1 MSLLKKHTMPYR
13 NDEPK
18 YPAKKLLLVGIPAFF
33 LAVLISTVTH
43 EYAHFVVNKFACNGT
58 EIGLGISYIDIPD
71 MQSNCPLAAAA
82 GPAWTFML
90 ALASFGYYLHNPRNL
105 FAAAM
110 AFVNAS
116 SRIPE
121 TITVFL
127 QLLVHNK
134 TTLIVDESL
143 SLYLFNLK
151 DPTISIVFMC
161 FFSITIVFLTLTI
174 INDTKT
180 ISWKWLIALVL
191 FIALIPLEYIIL
203 EVVAPLII

>member
-1 MSLLKKHTMPYR
+1 MPHR

-18 YPAKKLLLVGIPAFF
+18 YSTKKLLVIGIPAFF
-33 LAVLISTVTH
+33 LAVLISTITH

-82 GPAWTFML
+82 GPAWTFLL

-127 QLLVHNK
+127 QLLVSSQLDN
-134 TTLIVDESL
+134 
-143 SLYLFNLK
+143 
-151 DPTISIVFMC
+151 
-161 FFSITIVFLTLTI
+161 
-174 INDTKT
+174 
-180 ISWKWLIALVL
+180 
-191 FIALIPLEYIIL
+191 
-203 EVVAPLII
+203 VV